1 MSLPNDLLSQFV
13 KITNDS
19 KKPTSRE
26 SIVYGTIHYDGQTYV
41 KIDGS
46 DILTPVTTTAAVE
59 HGERVAVTIKDHMA
73 VVTGNITSPAV
84 REGTVNDLSDEVT
97 QFENV
102 MAYKVTANDI
112 QAVTAIFDNLLAKTA
127 TMSGLTVENLA
138 AINAEIET
146 LKAKYIEGDTVS
158 AKDITA
164 LTADIESLRAV
175 FGEFKDLSTE
185 DFDAVNAEIDNL
197 KGYTADF
204 TYVSADR
211 LTAVKAEIRDL
222 DARKITAD
230 DAKIIC
236 ATIDFANIEKAA
248 IENLYTKS
256 GLIENIKVGD
266 GYVTGML
273 VGVTIK
279 GDMIEGN
286 TIVADKLVIKGDDGL
301 YYKLNT
307 QGVTSNSY
315 ADRYVKME
323 AMNAPDSE
331 CVVVE
336 EAFTTEGE
344 QVYSYTSVDDDIK
357 YCTIIDN
364 IYYEVMLEAN
374 AIRLEQTEY
383 NSLNGSIIT
392 AKSITAEQISVNDLV
407 AFGATI
413 GGFSITSGDDNGP
426 GAIYSEVKDSEG
438 NTTRGIYLD
447 TDGQVNIGD
456 ATNYIKYVQNDDG
469 TYSLAISAKDITYAL
484 NGAQHSLSE
493 LGNIGNYVKIG
504 TYENEA
510 CIELGSKDSDFKL
523 IITNTQIL
531 FMEGSIVPAYMTNQ
545 SLHIRKAVIEEEMR
559 LGQFVW
565 QIRPNGNM
573 GLIWQDVVEEVSE

>member
-1 MSLPNDLLSQFV
+1 
-13 KITNDS
+13 
-19 KKPTSRE
+19 
-26 SIVYGTIHYDGQTYV
+26 
-41 KIDGS
+41 
-46 DILTPVTTTAAVE
+46 
-59 HGERVAVTIKDHMA
+59 MA

-112 QAVTAIFDNLLAKTA
+112 QAVTAIFDKLLAKTA

-146 LKAKYIEGDTVS
+146 LKAKYIEGDTIS

-211 LTAVKAEIRDL
+211 LTAVRAEVKELNAKKVSIE
-222 DARKITAD
+222 DADIMFAN
-230 DAKIIC
+230 
-236 ATIDFANIEKAA
+236 IDFANIEKAVFDEFYSESGI
-248 IENLYTKS
+248 IENLV
-256 GLIENIKVGD
+256 IED
-266 GYVTGML
+266 GTVVKNL

-279 GDMIEGN
+279 GDLIEAN
-286 TIVADKLVIKGDDGL
+286 TLRADKLVVLGTDGL
-301 YYKLNT
+301 YYKLNF
-307 QGVTSNSY
+307 
-315 ADRYVKME
+315 
-323 AMNAPDSE
+323 NAPEGTFDSA
-331 CVVVE
+331 E
-336 EAFTTEGE
+336 EVPT
-344 QVYSYTSVDDDIK
+344 D
-357 YCTIIDN
+357 
-364 IYYEVMLEAN
+364 
-374 AIRLEQTEY
+374 
-383 NSLNGSIIT
+383 SLHGSIIT
-392 AKSITAEQISVNDLV
+392 AKSITAEKVTVDDLV

-413 GGFSITSGDDNGP
+413 GGFNITSDS
-426 GAIYSEVKDSEG
+426 IYSEVKDSEG

-504 TYENEA
+504 TYENEP
-510 CIELGSKDSDFKL
+510 CIELGSEDSDFKL
-523 IITNTQIL
+523 VITNTRIL
-531 FMEGSIVPAYMTNQ
+531 FMEGSVVPAYITNQ
-545 SLHIRKAVIEEEMR
+545 SLHIRKAVIEEEMC

-565 QIRPNGNM
+565 QIRQNGNM
-573 GLIWQDVVEEVSE
+573 GLIWKDVVVEEVTE